1 MSGSISKE
9 KAESNTEVLKMLLKL
24 PGNKYCSDCKRND
37 HPRWASW
44 SLGIFL
50 CIRCSGIHRSMG
62 THISR
67 VKSVDLDS
75 WTNEQLENM
84 IRWGNE
90 RANKYWEAKLIP
102 GHIPS
107 ESKID
112 NYIRTKYE
120 TKRWVMD
127 GPIPDPSTFDECT
140 DNEIIHNIVSSH
152 VLDKNSASSVASK
165 AAKQVYTK
173 EHQIL
178 GNLFPFSEKKEAP
191 LHHHHHHHH
200 HQNLSRQ
207 NPIKSKEP
215 LFKSNLKNHSNILEF
230 HESQSSNTHEKSSRA
245 NLKTSILSLY
255 STTSTSQPNI
265 LSKSL
270 VKDTCLPEDQQTS
283 KHESLLLDNSKDI
296 SKSLQDLGI
305 SDEQKIFHT
314 SSSESSHQFSN
325 PAVSYLLN
333 TQKFPSVSASHDITA
348 MKDKTSRTSRNPS
361 YSKGISSNDKVF
373 DSESPFIKSFATD
386 APKIFPTPDKD
397 SSSKQ
402 WDSDSLTFS
411 SFQPSNFFTDSD
423 TLSFHTSPW
432 SIDEP
437 KEIQRNPI
445 SYQKDVLHK
454 DDVHDKN
461 VLFYDDSI
469 ISTTDVWK

>member
-1 MSGSISKE
+1 MSRSISKE

-84 IRWGNE
+84 IRWGNA

-127 GPIPDPSTFDECT
+127 GPIPDPSTLDEGNN
-140 DNEIIHNIVSSH
+140 NEIIHDL
-152 VLDKNSASSVASK
+152 VLDHSLEKKQFSSIVPKNT
-165 AAKQVYTK
+165 KQIYTK
-173 EHQIL
+173 DYQIL
-178 GNLFPFSEKKEAP
+178 NNLFSFSEKKEVS
-191 LHHHHHHHH
+191 LH
-200 HQNLSRQ
+200 HQNSPSQQ
-207 NPIKSKEP
+207 NSIKSKEP
-215 LFKSNLKNHSNILEF
+215 LFKSNLKNYTNILES
-230 HESQSSNTHEKSSRA
+230 HEPHSSKIHDKSSRA
-245 NLKTSILSLY
+245 VLKTSILSLY

-265 LSKSL
+265 LSKSS
-270 VKDTCLPEDQQTS
+270 VKDACLHEDQQTS
-283 KHESLLLDNSKDI
+283 KHESKLSDSFKDI
-296 SKSLQDLGI
+296 SKSVQELNI
-305 SDEQKIFHT
+305 SEEQKISHT
-314 SSSESSHQFSN
+314 SESSHQFSN

-333 TQKFPSVSASHDITA
+333 TQKFSPVSASHDITA
-348 MKDKTSRTSRNPS
+348 TKDNASKINRKQS
-361 YSKGISSNDKVF
+361 YSKGISSNNKIF
-373 DSESPFIKSFATD
+373 DTESLCLKSFTTD
-386 APKIFPTPDKD
+386 VSKIVPNPDKD
-397 SSSKQ
+397 PFSKQ
-402 WDSDSLTFS
+402 WDNDSLTFNA
-411 SFQPSNFFTDSD
+411 FQPSNFFADSD

-432 SIDEP
+432 STDEP
-437 KEIQRNPI
+437 KEIQRN
-445 SYQKDVLHK
+445 STNSQKDTLHK
-454 DDVHDKN
+454 DGIHDKSI
-461 VLFYDDSI
+461 LFYDDSI